1 MRGTEPRRSAWGGK
15 RPRVLIAG
23 GGVAAL
29 EAVLSLEEITEA
41 PLDLALLT
49 PTTHFEYS
57 PLSVAEPFGLG
68 RAHRF
73 ELADLLRGRGV
84 QTIVDA
90 LETVDAKRDEVTTVG
105 SRKLSYDAL
114 LVGVGAPKREGL
126 PGALTFWGSKA
137 TDDLRRLL
145 REAEAGH
152 IANLVIAVPG
162 GVTWGLPA
170 YELALMARA
179 RFEERGV
186 PTDVTLVTPEPAP
199 VAAFGRLACKAVEE
213 MLRLRQIVFQSNV
226 PVRVDRG
233 SLVVANGDPI
243 PADVVVALPQLAP
256 PWLEGLPLD
265 DDGFI
270 PVDPYGRVEG
280 LERVYAAGDV
290 TNFPLKQG
298 GLAAQQADTAA
309 EAIVADLGQDIEPQP
324 LRPVL
329 RGLLL
334 TGRAPRYLRAEVV
347 RGRVTRS
354 SAGEEPT
361 WWPPTKI
368 AGRRLGPF
376 LALHGASGG
385 TPPDAV
391 ALELEAPGD
400 LSANPSSSSE

>member
-1 MRGTEPRRSAWGGK
+1 VRSTEPSRPAQGGR

-29 EAVLSLEEITEA
+29 EAALALEEISET

-49 PTTHFEYS
+49 PTPHFEYS

-73 ELADLLRGRGV
+73 ELEGLLRGRSV
-84 QTIVDA
+84 ETIVDA
-90 LETVDAKRDEVTTVG
+90 LETVDAGRAEVRTVA
-105 SRKLSYDAL
+105 SRTLRYDAL
-114 LVGVGAPKREGL
+114 LIAVGAPKREAL
-126 PGALTFWGSKA
+126 PGALTFWGSKTA
-137 TDDLRRLL
+137 DDLRRLL
-145 REAEAGH
+145 QEAEAGH

-179 RFEERGV
+179 HFEERGV
-186 PTDVTLVTPEPAP
+186 PTDVALVTPEPTP
-199 VAAFGRLACKAVEE
+199 VAPFGRLACKAVEE
-213 MLRLRQIVFQSNV
+213 MLRLRQITFHSDV
-226 PVRVDRG
+226 PTRVERG
-233 SLVVANGDPI
+233 RLVVANGDPI
-243 PADVVVALPQLAP
+243 PADVVVALPQLGAP
-256 PWLEGLPLD
+256 WVEGLPLD
-265 DDGFI
+265 DDGFV

-280 LERVYAAGDV
+280 LDRVYAAGDV

-309 EAIVADLGQDIEPQP
+309 EAIVADLGQSIEPQP

-347 RGRVTRS
+347 RGRVARS

-361 WWPPTKI
+361 WWPPAKI

-376 LALHGASGG
+376 LALHGAPGG
-385 TPPDAV
+385 APPDAV

-400 LSANPSSSSE
+400 LSANPSLSD